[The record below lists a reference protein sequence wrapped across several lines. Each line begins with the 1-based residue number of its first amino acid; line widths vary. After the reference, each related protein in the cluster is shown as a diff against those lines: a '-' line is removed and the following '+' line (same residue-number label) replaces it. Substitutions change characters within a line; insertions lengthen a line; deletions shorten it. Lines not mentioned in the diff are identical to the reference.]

1 MTRIAVYCGA
11 SAGNSPAF
19 AGAARALGG
28 ALARAGIGVLY
39 GGASRGLMGA
49 VADGA
54 LAAGG
59 EVIGVLPHS
68 LSHREIAHRGLT
80 ALHLVDTMHERK
92 ARISELADA
101 FVALPGGIGTLDE
114 LFEAWTWAQIGI
126 HSKPIALLDVDGF
139 YQPLLAYLCSVVNAG
154 FLLHDRLES
163 LHVARDVDALMVVL
177 RDALVEPRG
186 VSNGAPPP
194 RYAALAESST
204 ESPSDNSTGSSPVSQ
219 QVLP

>member
-11 SAGNSPAF
+11 SVGNSPAF
-19 AGAARALGG
+19 ADAARALGT
-28 ALARAGIGVLY
+28 ALARAGMGVVY

-49 VADGA
+49 LADGT

-68 LSHREIAHRGLT
+68 LSHREIAHHGLT

-92 ARISELADA
+92 ARITELADA

-126 HSKPIALLDVDGF
+126 HTKPIALLDVDGF
-139 YQPLLAYLCSVVNAG
+139 YQPLLAYLRSVVNSG
-154 FLLHDRLES
+154 FLTRERLES
-163 LHVARDVDALMVVL
+163 LHVARDVDALMALL
-177 RDALVEPRG
+177 RDALAEPRG
-186 VSNGAPPP
+186 VSSNAPPP
-194 RYAALAESST
+194 RYAALNET
-204 ESPSDNSTGSSPVSQ
+204 PSDTSAGATPASQ
-219 QVLP
+219 QALP